1 MSYSI
6 SNSLA
11 LLATVLQRLGSLLQE
26 RRHGTTSLIAQLQSA
41 HTHIFFHDPMTAG
54 SEAPSSVHTG
64 LHCKRSS
71 RIWPNRSRKMRRGKA
86 TARAHSPI
94 AKPEADARH
103 KARHNR
109 SRGRKTVTGVLIG
122 NLLSRLYE
130 SSHLGSRQRDLC
142 ESMRHERRR
151 DLCVPYL
158 DPKSTRAHCEW

>member
-1 MSYSI
+1 MVQHRWLHSCKVH
-6 SNSLA
+6 
-11 LLATVLQRLGSLLQE
+11 T
-26 RRHGTTSLIAQLQSA
+26 

-54 SEAPSSVHTG
+54 SEVPSSVHTG

-142 ESMRHERRR
+142 EIDAPREAQRS
-151 DLCVPYL
+151 LCPILGSEIYTSPLWMVKIRVFCRFAGKFPN
-158 DPKSTRAHCEW
+158 